1 MHYDVIYCPF
11 PINSQYLKMWRVD
24 NPVVNKLWGEGKKFW
39 KKLKRQIH
47 VLKMN
52 ETIIKF
58 TSYTEQH
65 LSGLCC
71 SRAWWPLG
79 PNFSPLVTRKS
90 QIFYSN
96 HMPES
101 LQFQSTGLPLIF
113 VRAQPW
119 SVQFILGKRNQTKT
133 HSNSIEPN
141 RLDCGLIGAVTEY
154 NHTGTFQW
162 VWLPNSIEPIRWN

>member
-24 NPVVNKLWGEGKKFW
+24 NPVANKLWGEGKKFW

-52 ETIIKF
+52 EAIRKF

-65 LSGLCC
+65 LSGLCS

-79 PNFSPLVTRKS
+79 PNFSPLAARKS
-90 QIFYSN
+90 QIFYTN
-96 HMPES
+96 HMLGTQEFTVSEHWAP
-101 LQFQSTGLPLIF
+101 FNFRWSTALIC
-113 VRAQPW
+113 AIYTW
-119 SVQFILGKRNQTKT
+119 EMKRNQ
-133 HSNSIEPN
+133 NSLELHWTQSVGLWFNWCGN
-141 RLDCGLIGAVTEY
+141 RI
-154 NHTGTFQW
+154 
-162 VWLPNSIEPIRWN
+162 